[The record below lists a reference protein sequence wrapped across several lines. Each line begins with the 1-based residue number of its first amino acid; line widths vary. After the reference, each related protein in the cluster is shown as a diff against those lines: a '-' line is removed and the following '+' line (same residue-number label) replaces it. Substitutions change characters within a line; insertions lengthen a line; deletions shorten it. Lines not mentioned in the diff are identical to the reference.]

1 LFAGA
6 VTLNKFELATN
17 LIFVEFFFVFRISIL
32 ISLQKLLSRAIRD
45 GLLVMDLLFLFL
57 WHLDSAYC
65 HPIHF
70 QPRHSIKIPSLA
82 SRLPNK
88 NCISSCCALLEFL
101 LCLLPPDSK
110 IKNAQ
115 PKNKHF

>member
-45 GLLVMDLLFLFL
+45 GLSNGLALLV
-57 WHLDSAYC
+57 
-65 HPIHF
+65 
-70 QPRHSIKIPSLA
+70 SLA
-82 SRLPNK
+82 S
-88 NCISSCCALLEFL
+88 
-101 LCLLPPDSK
+101 
-110 IKNAQ
+110 
-115 PKNKHF
+115 